1 MTERGFI
8 KRFFGVLNPKKA
20 GFCVIGG
27 LAALILLLWAPSFA
41 QKDFKNPGRD
51 KRLEAVKKSGETGA
65 PGALKFL
72 KEAANDEDPYVR
84 GQALKTIG
92 ALKSGESL
100 AILAAALKSGDA
112 NTRYGA
118 VEGLEA
124 LGGIKAVGLL
134 INLLEHKDR
143 NTRWKAVIALG
154 NLKNDRAVEP
164 LLKTARGEKDEYVKI
179 AAVESLGK
187 IGTKKAGAALNE
199 LKAGKD
205 KKMAGWA
212 GNVLKSLP

>member
-1 MTERGFI
+1 MTDFL
-8 KRFFGVLNPKKA
+8 KRFFNVLKREKA
-20 GFCVIGG
+20 GFCVISG
-27 LAALILLLWAPSFA
+27 LAALSLLLWAPSFA
-41 QKDFKNPGRD
+41 QKDFKNSDRNT
-51 KRLEAVKKSGETGA
+51 RLEAVKKSGETGA

-84 GQALKTIG
+84 GQAVKIIG
-92 ALKSGESL
+92 ALKSNESP
-100 AILAAALKSGDA
+100 AILSAALKSGDA

-134 INLLEHKDR
+134 IGLLEHKDR
-143 NTRWKAVIALG
+143 NTRWKAVVALG

-164 LLKTARGEKDEYVKI
+164 LLKTARGEKDEYVKT

-187 IGTKKAGAALNE
+187 IGTKKARAALNV
-199 LKAGKD
+199 LKTDKDGKLS
-205 KKMAGWA
+205 KWA
-212 GNVLKSLP
+212 ENVLKAAK